1 MYLRRNLNYMP
12 RYKQQRLHP
21 EGCPLHFYELTPRRV
36 KQQRRRQRDA
46 LFALTSSAF
55 CAGQTAGSGF
65 SATDSL
71 KFKMLNS
78 TRERA
83 NKVVD
88 VGRSFQAWG
97 FKADIYNSKV
107 AKVNFKFFFL
117 KNIGAHESTLCYL
130 KTKI

>member
-1 MYLRRNLNYMP
+1 MP

-46 LFALTSSAF
+46 LFSRASSAF

-88 VGRSFQAWG
+88 VGRCSRLGGPKQTF
-97 FKADIYNSKV
+97 I
-107 AKVNFKFFFL
+107 
-117 KNIGAHESTLCYL
+117 
-130 KTKI
+130 